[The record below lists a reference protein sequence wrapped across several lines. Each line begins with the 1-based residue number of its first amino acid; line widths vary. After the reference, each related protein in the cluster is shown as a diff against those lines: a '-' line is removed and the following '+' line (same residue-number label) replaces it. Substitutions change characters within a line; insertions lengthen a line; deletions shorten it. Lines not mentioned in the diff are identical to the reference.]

1 MITSHGVFSTAEP
14 MSLYAKST
22 DDKPTVKF
30 KGTKIENGSTLME
43 IDTGK
48 IYIYDEEDAEWV
60 EQ

>member
-1 MITSHGVFSTAEP
+1 MITSHGTFSTAEP

-30 KGTKIENGSTLME
+30 KGTKIENGSTIYEM
-43 IDTGK
+43 DTK
-48 IYIYDEEDAEWV
+48 KVYMYDSENDLWI